1 MSFNFV
7 KVATSELSEVKTG
20 MTSVAKAIKVN
31 ARHVPAI
38 WDAHLALLKAGRVLL
53 TGVFDGKR
61 DGDTFKAFITG
72 ITGKSG
78 FVLYGVNDEPNSK
91 GEVEPMGATVLSYL
105 LMLSGVK
112 VVRDSEDDTSATLEV
127 LESLEG
133 MWNATDAVKVL
144 IARFNAVAENW
155 DDLKAL
161 YFEKYL
167 ATEARTTDADEAEV
181 GRV

>member
-7 KVATSELSEVKTG
+7 KVTASEFSEVKTG
-20 MTSVAKAIKVN
+20 LTSVAKAIKVN

-38 WDAHLALLKAGRVLL
+38 WDAFLKLQKVGRVLL
-53 TGVFDGKR
+53 SGYFDGKK
-61 DGDTFKAFITG
+61 DGDTFKAYITG

-78 FVLYGVNDEPNSK
+78 YVLYGVNDEPNSK

-105 LMLSGVK
+105 LMLMGSK
-112 VVRDSEDDTSATLEV
+112 VVLDSEDDTSRTLEV
-127 LESLEG
+127 LESIAEA
-133 MWNATDAVKVL
+133 WNATEAVKVL
-144 IARFNAVAENW
+144 IARYNAVAENW

-161 YFEKYL
+161 YFDKYL
-167 ATEARTTDADEAEV
+167 ATLAKTTDADEAEV